1 MIKMFLYWDRSSIR
15 SDIWVCL
22 KIVYN
27 HQNSNFS
34 RETANKLSYFGVP
47 YVQTNP
53 IGFWW
58 LKRGSFKILA
68 NGTSAMKNGSLIIE
82 QSYFN
87 NER

>member
-1 MIKMFLYWDRSSIR
+1 MLVGKLLINYHILGTL
-15 SDIWVCL
+15 C
-22 KIVYN
+22 
-27 HQNSNFS
+27 SN
-34 RETANKLSYFGVP
+34 KP
-47 YVQTNP
+47 Y